1 MEQVNTK
8 LIERYFEGDLDA
20 AELATVS
27 QKLQDDPAFAEAFQ
41 LEEDLLAGIA
51 VAGNQALRQRLNAI
65 HETVVVKKDAPVVP
79 MRSRR
84 NWIWLA
90 AAAFIG
96 AVVLGK
102 VLWDGRDKTTE
113 QVYAEYAVHEFD
125 FGEKGTGTG
134 QLANIEQLLDA
145 KEYAK
150 ALPLLEAYTK
160 ANLSDAEAL
169 LALGIVQTEL
179 GKTDEALGT
188 FRVVEGVSPLMRDE
202 VMWWRAM
209 IYLLKGDINTA
220 SQTLDLISTNSVRT
234 KQIQSL
240 KKQFNQ

>member
-27 QKLQDDPAFAEAFQ
+27 QMLQDDPAFAEAFQ
-41 LEEDLLAGIA
+41 LEEDLLAGIT

-102 VLWDGRDKTTE
+102 VLWDGRAKTPE
-113 QVYAEYAVHEFD
+113 QLYAEYAVHDFD
-125 FGEKGTGTG
+125 FTEKGGGVG
-134 QLANIEQLLDA
+134 QLAQIEQLLKTKQYEA
-145 KEYAK
+145 
-150 ALPLLEAYTK
+150 ALPLLEAYC
-160 ANLSDAEAL
+160 NSNPSDTEAL
-169 LALGIVQTEL
+169 LALGIVQVEL
-179 GKTDEALGT
+179 GRTEEALAT
-188 FRVVEGVSPLMRDE
+188 FDMVEGVSPLMKDE
-202 VMWWRAM
+202 VAWWRAM
-209 IYLLKGDINTA
+209 VYLKTNMIDLALNEIVRISNKSAKAANLKSELTKI
-220 SQTLDLISTNSVRT
+220 TN
-234 KQIQSL
+234 
-240 KKQFNQ
+240 